1 MSKAERTSLVTTG
14 KRPRV
19 DLIYETL
26 MGLVVLG
33 AAGWILLSIRDAIE
47 STEISEGTGVL
58 IQVAAWIIVPIV
70 GAVLALQ
77 ILALNGRF
85 GVLYGVRRGDEV
97 YLAAPEGLVGFAS
110 KRLACSGTVEIGV
123 RTDDR
128 SRGST
133 STPAT
138 RVLAVCGDQ
147 ELRVQVSAPIEDLGA
162 VRASIRSWLESN
174 GVKVKEIRYRGKN
187 PAPSE

>member
-1 MSKAERTSLVTTG
+1 MAKAERTSLVTTG
-14 KRPRV
+14 ERPRIDV
-19 DLIYETL
+19 IYETIL
-26 MGLVVLG
+26 GLVVLG
-33 AAGWILLSIRDAIE
+33 AAAWILLSIRDAIA
-47 STEISEGTGVL
+47 STELSEGTGVL
-58 IQVAAWIIVPIV
+58 IQVVAWIAVPIV
-70 GAVLALQ
+70 GAVLVLQ
-77 ILALNGRF
+77 TLTLNGRF

-97 YLAAPEGLVGFAS
+97 FLSAPEGLVGFRS
-110 KRLACSGTVEIGV
+110 KRLSCAGTVEIGV

-138 RVLAVCGDQ
+138 RVLAVCDGE
-147 ELRVQVSAPIEDLGA
+147 ELRVHVSAPVEDLGE

-187 PAPSE
+187 ATTEK